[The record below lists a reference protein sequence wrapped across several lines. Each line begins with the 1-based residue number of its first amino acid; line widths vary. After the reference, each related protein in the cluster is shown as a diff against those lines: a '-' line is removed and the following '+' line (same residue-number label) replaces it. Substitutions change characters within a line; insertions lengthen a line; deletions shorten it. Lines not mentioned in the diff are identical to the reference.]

1 MGGNGRCT
9 EAPRTSVL
17 DTRFL
22 TEADGLVFRYRKE
35 GVSTIN
41 VALSFYTSHVFVSPL
56 LSSPHPHIAMPPL
69 HALTPL
75 SLIDF
80 SRVCILRR
88 APTLHRAISAII
100 ATRLL
105 GTFRYFLGSWVGV
118 VVLWVLVGGH
128 YSVCAVFFE
137 NVR

>member
-56 LSSPHPHIAMPPL
+56 LSSPTYCHAPASCTHTSFAHRLLPRRGDKPGQRLLQMAARR
-69 HALTPL
+69 HALKLQEKST
-75 SLIDF
+75 IHEAGGDK
-80 SRVCILRR
+80 
-88 APTLHRAISAII
+88 
-100 ATRLL
+100 ATSDKRSDSV
-105 GTFRYFLGSWVGV
+105 GEGAGRKQGYTVGV
-118 VVLWVLVGGH
+118 
-128 YSVCAVFFE
+128 
-137 NVR
+137 